1 MVFHNQ
7 SFAQKGSST
16 MRPALW
22 QPPLEPSPA
31 ELSILKRIRRAKLFI
46 FLRHHRHSLFSQA
59 FQHELAAIY
68 KEAPQG
74 QPPVP
79 PAQLALALILQAY
92 TGVSDDEVIE
102 ATTMDRRW
110 QLVLDCLDTETPPFS
125 KGTFVSFRSRLL
137 AQHLDRRLLERTVDL
152 AATTGAF
159 GSRQLRAALDSSPLW
174 GAGRVEDTYNL
185 LGHALR
191 KALGVIARQ
200 QGWELADLAQA
211 AGADLLAASSLKAA
225 LDLDW
230 DEPTARDQAL
240 KMVLTTLLNVES
252 WVESHE
258 QVVTVIPRVAE
269 QVAESLAVAQQVC
282 SQDVTLSASGA
293 ATLREGVAPE
303 RRISVEDGEMRHG
316 RKSRSLLVD
325 GFKRHILRD
334 LDSGLIPVV
343 GVTPANVPEASVTD
357 SIVADLEA
365 QRLTVSEWHIDR
377 GYLASRVVKE
387 RSAEVAIY
395 CKAWPVRS
403 GPHFAKTAFHLD
415 WERQEIRCPNNVTL
429 PFEEGGLVQFP
440 AASCRVC
447 PLRERCT
454 RSAQGRSVSIHPDEK
469 LMEELRERQLTPQG
483 RAKLRERTAVEPG
496 ALRAL
501 AHVGYWQGDRARY
514 RGVRKNLL
522 DLRRVAVVHNL
533 HVIARYQATI
543 AKAA

>member
-1 MVFHNQ
+1 MVPRTQ
-7 SFAQKGSST
+7 SFAQKGYST
-16 MRPALW
+16 VRPALW
-22 QPPLEPSPA
+22 QPPIEPSPA

-46 FLRHHRHSLFSQA
+46 FLRHHRHALFSDD
-59 FQHELAAIY
+59 FQHELTTLY
-68 KEAPQG
+68 KDAPQG
-74 QPPVP
+74 HPPVP

-110 QLVLDCLDTETPPFS
+110 QLVLDCLDTETSPFS
-125 KGTFVSFRSRLL
+125 KGTFVTFRSRLI
-137 AQHLDRRLLERTVDL
+137 AKRLDRRLLERTIEL

-159 GSRQLRAALDSSPLW
+159 GSRHLRAALDSSPLW

-191 KALGVIARQ
+191 KALSVIARQ
-200 QGWELADLAQA
+200 QGWELTDLAHS
-211 AGADLLAASSLKAA
+211 AGAELLAASSLKAA

-240 KMVLTTLLNVES
+240 HLVLETLLSVES
-252 WVESHE
+252 WIETHE
-258 QVVTVIPRVAE
+258 QVLSPPRVAE
-269 QVAESLAVAQQVC
+269 QVEESLAVAHQVC
-282 SQDVTLSASGA
+282 AQDVIGSASGG
-293 ATLREGVAPE
+293 ATLRDGVAPE

-316 RKSRSLLVD
+316 RKSRSQLVD
-325 GFKRHILRD
+325 GFKRHVLRD
-334 LDSGLIPVV
+334 LESGLIPVV

-357 SIVADLEA
+357 SIEDDLEA
-365 QRLTVSEWHIDR
+365 QKLTVGEWHIDR

-387 RSAEVAIY
+387 RSAEVEIY
-395 CKAWPVRS
+395 CKAWPVRT
-403 GPHFAKTAFHLD
+403 GPYFAKTAFELD
-415 WERQEIRCPNNVTL
+415 WERQEIRCPNNVVL

-440 AASCRVC
+440 QASCRVC

-483 RAKLRERTAVEPG
+483 RAKLRERVAVEHG
-496 ALRAL
+496 L

-514 RGVRKNLL
+514 LGVRKNLL

-533 HVIARYQATI
+533 HVIARHEAAL

>member
-1 MVFHNQ
+1 MVRNQ

-16 MRPALW
+16 MRPSLW

-31 ELSILKRIRRAKLFI
+31 EQAILKRIRRAKLFVV
-46 FLRHHRHSLFSQA
+46 LRHHRHALFSEA
-59 FQHELAAIY
+59 FQHELAALY
-68 KEAPQG
+68 KDAPQG
-74 QPPVP
+74 HPPVP

-110 QLVLDCLDTETPPFS
+110 QLALDCLDTETPPFS
-125 KGTFVSFRSRLL
+125 KGTFVTFRSRLL
-137 AQHLDRRLLERTVDL
+137 AQHLDRRLLERTVEL

-185 LGHALR
+185 CPEGARHALR

-200 QGWELADLAQA
+200 QGWELADVAQA
-211 AGADLLAASSLKAA
+211 AGAELLAASSLKAA

-240 KMVLTTLLNVES
+240 HLVLETLLNVES
-252 WVESHE
+252 WVESHADL
-258 QVVTVIPRVAE
+258 VTTTPCGAE
-269 QVAESLAVAQQVC
+269 EVAESLAVAHQVC
-282 SQDVTLSASGA
+282 AQDVTLSASGIS
-293 ATLREGVAPE
+293 TLRDGVAPE

-325 GFKRHILRD
+325 GFKRHVLRD

-357 SIVADLEA
+357 SIEEDLAA
-365 QRLTVSEWHIDR
+365 QKLTVGEWHIDR

-387 RSAEVAIY
+387 RSAEVAVY

-403 GPHFAKTAFHLD
+403 GPYFAKTAFHLD
-415 WERQEIRCPNNVTL
+415 WERQEIRCPNNVVL
-429 PFEEGGLVQFP
+429 AFEEGGLVQFP
-440 AASCRVC
+440 AASCGVC

-454 RSAQGRSVSIHPDEK
+454 RTAHGRSVSIHPDER
-469 LMEELRERQLTPQG
+469 LLEELRERQLTAQG
-483 RAKLRERTAVEPG
+483 RAKLRERTAVDHG
-496 ALRAL
+496 L
-501 AHVGYWQGDRARY
+501 AHVGYWQRNRARY

-522 DLRRVAVVHNL
+522 DLRRTAVVHNL
-533 HVIARYQATI
+533 HVIARYQPAI